1 MQYWFNHHNLFSDN
15 GASKTLFLTNPA
27 TRKNYLK
34 DVLTTIC
41 WMIWSLEIILEKGEL
56 SSFRKPSAW
65 WERTQRPLLTKVI
78 FIKLEKLEIAN
89 FANFVSHPLG
99 GNVLKDL
106 FWQNCRVFKVLKF
119 EKLEKTNFARFVSC
133 PLGEKVLRI
142 VLTKVWTFKSLDALE
157 APKSKKGKLCSFY
170 SPPLGKKILKEL
182 FWQKSGLLK
191 ALKLE

>member
-1 MQYWFNHHNLFSDN
+1 M
-15 GASKTLFLTNPA
+15 
-27 TRKNYLK
+27 
-34 DVLTTIC
+34 TTSC
-41 WMIWSLEIILEKGEL
+41 WMLWSLEIPEEGEL
-56 SSFRKPSAW
+56 SSFCKPSAW

-99 GNVLKDL
+99 GNVLKNL
-106 FWQNCRVFKVLKF
+106 FWQNCRVLKALKF

-142 VLTKVWTFKSLDALE
+142 VLTKVWTFKSLE
-157 APKSKKGKLCSFY
+157 PRKSKKGKLCSFY